1 MPFCSRVAV
10 SAATASLRGRLR
22 PVWPPSSRSRCPSG
36 SCLCSPVACRG
47 AASNGGAGCR
57 HTPLPEGSGDS
68 QGSADVPGGGS
79 GSVGGSSTSST
90 SSSSGVG
97 QGWWHGSAFHEA
109 WLSCSPLERRQ
120 ILTVSLSAAVL
131 NLGFGVVIPALP
143 ALSQQL
149 GFGATGVGLLLAAP
163 SVAKLLANLP
173 AGAMGD
179 SFGRV
184 RCMVAGTC
192 ISALGILGTGT
203 VGTLAVMLPI
213 RFVQGFGSSLA
224 SASACAYLVDL
235 TERHHLRPYRGLI
248 VGSQGGLIAVG
259 YVLGPAIGGLLT
271 DAFGAQ
277 TAYCVVAALT
287 AGCAALYATLP
298 EVPAAACAA
307 AASAAPAAATAAT
320 AAAATASAPSV
331 GGSGGSAW
339 AGDSRKL
346 LSEAAGTWRVLLR
359 DPNQQ
364 GLLLGNSVL
373 FLNYAAM
380 VTALPLQAFHTFG
393 ATPGDIGMLFS
404 LASILGVVLSPV
416 AGGWADRYG
425 RLTLIV
431 PSTVM
436 MTAGCAGVAFAG
448 DWSHFVAAYVL
459 WSVGEAVLSPAVSAY
474 AADVAPKANTG
485 SAMALSKQAQDFV
498 FFAAPLGLG
507 VLYDAC
513 PGPAAMATTAV
524 LTAFGGAAFRARS
537 REVFVQP
544 LAGPRSGPAAAT
556 KL

>member
-1 MPFCSRVAV
+1 M
-10 SAATASLRGRLR
+10 
-22 PVWPPSSRSRCPSG
+22 
-36 SCLCSPVACRG
+36 
-47 AASNGGAGCR
+47 
-57 HTPLPEGSGDS
+57 
-68 QGSADVPGGGS
+68 
-79 GSVGGSSTSST
+79 
-90 SSSSGVG
+90 
-97 QGWWHGSAFHEA
+97 
-109 WLSCSPLERRQ
+109 SCSPIERRQ

-248 VGSQGGLIAVG
+248 VGAQGGLIAVG

-287 AGCAALYATLP
+287 AGCAALYTTLP
-298 EVPAAACAA
+298 EVPAAVCAA

-320 AAAATASAPSV
+320 AAATVASAPSA
-331 GGSGGSAW
+331 GSGGGSSW
-339 AGDSRKL
+339 AGDARKL

-359 DPNQQ
+359 EPNQQ

-459 WSVGEAVLSPAVSAY
+459 WSVGEAVLSPAISAY

-507 VLYDAC
+507 VLYDAF

-537 REVFVQP
+537 REVLVQP
-544 LAGPRSGPAAAT
+544 PAGPRGGPAAA